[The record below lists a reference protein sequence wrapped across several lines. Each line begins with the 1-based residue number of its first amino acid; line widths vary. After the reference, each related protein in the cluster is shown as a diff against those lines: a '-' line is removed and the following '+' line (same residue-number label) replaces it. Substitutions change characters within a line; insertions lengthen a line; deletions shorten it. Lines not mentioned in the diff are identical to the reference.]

1 MIKLLDETC
10 QVVGTFRSPVQL
22 FTHLRENLK
31 NLDDPERED
40 WRFVT
45 YSHKMLAKILKE
57 LKRNPFADMAQEA
70 CQQEQNM
77 VVMCVGDADSP
88 FLFLETPDLDMAC
101 IWTQWCE
108 HYCKAHNMYIVTQ

>member
-22 FTHLRENLK
+22 FTHLLENLK
-31 NLDDPERED
+31 NLDEPERED

-45 YSHKMLAKILKE
+45 YSHKTFAKTLKD
-57 LKRNPFADMAQEA
+57 LKSKPFADMAQEA

-77 VVMCVGDADSP
+77 VVMCLGDANNP
-88 FLFLETPDLDMAC
+88 FLFLETPDLDIAELGE
-101 IWTQWCE
+101 QWCE
-108 HYCKAHNMYIVTQ
+108 HYCKAYKMHIVT